1 MSIACTFLATIF
13 AVFFLIAFH
22 IATQATTKSLIDGW
36 KNPENQMVDNSYL
49 TISEEMEVSLR
60 KHNAM

>member
-1 MSIACTFLATIF
+1 MSIACSFLATIF
-13 AVFFLIAFH
+13 AVLFLIAFH
-22 IATQATTKSLIDGW
+22 IATQAATKSLIDGW
-36 KNPENQMVDNSYL
+36 NNPENQMVDNSYL